1 MLRITLLAVLACSCF
16 AQNAEDLFNRPPD
29 DVDQALR
36 ARIKEFYGYHI
47 SGQPRKAEALV
58 AEDTKDFYY
67 AANKPAYTHCEIRQ
81 IQYSENF
88 TKAKATM
95 LCGMYVMVPG
105 FTDKPLDVP
114 LPSTWKIEDGKWMW
128 YVSQEA
134 RRASGM
140 GLQMKPGPPVY
151 TGQSDPNTHALP
163 QIPTTPDF
171 LFSLVKVDKR
181 EVELKRGESVQVSIA
196 NTSPGVMHLDV
207 SGKIAGVEATLDNPS
222 PKGNEKSTLTLKA
235 GPDAESGTLDLVV
248 NPIEQLIPIHVKVK

>member
-1 MLRITLLAVLACSCF
+1 MLRLILVAVFATSCF
-16 AQNAEDLFNRPPD
+16 AQNAEDLFNKPPA

-36 ARIKEFYGYHI
+36 ARINEFYGYHI

-67 AANKPAYTHCEIRQ
+67 SANKPAYTHCEIRN

-114 LPSTWKIEDGKWMW
+114 LPSTWKIEDGKWVW

-134 RRASGM
+134 RHASGM

-171 LFSLVKVDKR
+171 LFSLVKVDKH
-181 EVELKRGESVQVSIA
+181 EVELKRGESVEVNIA
-196 NTSPGVMHLDV
+196 NTSPGVMNLNV
-207 SGKIAGVEATLDNPS
+207 EGKIAGVEATLDNSS
-222 PKGNEKSTLTLKA
+222 PKGNEKAVLTIKA
-235 GPDAESGTLDLVV
+235 GEHAESGTLQIMV
-248 NPIEQLIPIHVKVK
+248 NPIAQSIPIHVTVK

>member
-1 MLRITLLAVLACSCF
+1 MHRTIVLAVLAVSCF
-16 AQNAEDLFNRPPD
+16 AQNAEELFNRPPA

-36 ARIKEFYGYHI
+36 ARIKEFYDDHI
-47 SGQPRKAEALV
+47 QGQPRKAEALV

-67 AANKPAYTHCEIRQ
+67 NNNKPQYTYCQIRR
-81 IQYSENF
+81 IEYSEKF
-88 TKAKATM
+88 TDAKVTM

-114 LPSTWKIEDGKWMW
+114 FPSTWKIEDGKWVW

-151 TGQSDPNTHALP
+151 TGRSDPNSHALP
-163 QIPTTPDF
+163 QLPTSPDF

-181 EVELKRGESVQVSIA
+181 DVELKRGDSVQVNIA
-196 NTSPGVMHLDV
+196 NTSPGVMMLEV
-207 SGKIAGVEATLDNPS
+207 AGKIAGVEATIENPN
-222 PKGNEKSTLTLKA
+222 PKSNEKAVLTLKA
-235 GPDAESGTLDLVV
+235 ADTAQSGTLDILVK
-248 NPIEQLIPIHVKVK
+248 PISQVIPIHVTVK